1 MASVRHEAMYSN
13 IFYRNF
19 IYIPLSIWFV
29 VYEWFLIPVIGAPS
43 PVGWMPLILPVQT
56 LIRAKIISD
65 TKDVVRDSPI

>member
-43 PVGWMPLILPVQT
+43 PVG
-56 LIRAKIISD
+56 
-65 TKDVVRDSPI
+65 